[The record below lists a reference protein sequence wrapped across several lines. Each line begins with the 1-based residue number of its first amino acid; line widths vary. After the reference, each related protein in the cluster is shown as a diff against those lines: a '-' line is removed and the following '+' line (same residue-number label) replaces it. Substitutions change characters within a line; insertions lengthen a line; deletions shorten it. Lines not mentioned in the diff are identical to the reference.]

1 MLTRIGSRLAQ
12 AVLVVLA
19 VSALVLALT
28 ALSGD
33 PAALI
38 LPIDATD
45 AQRAAFREGA
55 GLNDPFLEQYGRFL
69 ASVVTG
75 EFRPSLSQGT
85 DAMGLVLAR
94 MGATLLLA
102 ASAMLVAAMV
112 AVPLGTLM
120 AHRRGRLTDA
130 AARLLVLVGQ
140 CTPGFVVAIML
151 TLVFAVNLGLLP
163 VLGGLSG
170 GGLVLPVATVALLA
184 AAETTRLVRSS
195 VLEQLDS
202 DHVRAAR
209 ARGVPEPVVFLRHV
223 VRNALVPVV
232 TMWGLQFGAMLGGVI
247 AVEAVFSYPGL
258 GELAL
263 QAISARDLP
272 VIQCFALVATVMVVL
287 VNLLVDLLYPVL
299 DPRVRRP
306 AAGGAA

>member
-102 ASAMLVAAMV
+102 ASAMLVAALV

-120 AHRRGRLTDA
+120 AHRRGRFTDA

-306 AAGGAA
+306 AAGGTA